1 MASNQNVVLPNPSSG
16 VGSNQFSQRQSS
28 RCNNKSIHSFMEFQ
42 PQSLDKKLVM
52 GCHSREELE
61 WKCQLKLKRE
71 NGMTFK
77 ALMNGVSPNN

>member
-1 MASNQNVVLPNPSSG
+1 
-16 VGSNQFSQRQSS
+16 
-28 RCNNKSIHSFMEFQ
+28 MEFQ
-42 PQSLDKKLVM
+42 PQSLDKKIVM
-52 GCHSREELE
+52 GCHSRDELE